1 MDNSTSSSTPP
12 STRVT
17 LKLKPATR
25 KSPEES
31 KTPPTVPSHGKTNLK
46 HGAHWSDEYKARM
59 QADMDMLAR

>member
-1 MDNSTSSSTPP
+1 MSVQLTASN
-12 STRVT
+12 
-17 LKLKPATR
+17 LGHK

-46 HGAHWSDEYKARM
+46 HGAHWSDEHKARM